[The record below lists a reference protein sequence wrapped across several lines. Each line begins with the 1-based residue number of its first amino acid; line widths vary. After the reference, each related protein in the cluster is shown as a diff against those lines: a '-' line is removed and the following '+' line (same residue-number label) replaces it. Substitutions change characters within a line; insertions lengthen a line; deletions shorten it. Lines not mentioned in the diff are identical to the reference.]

1 MPINWIDNKGNQ
13 IDPPRNTTY
22 DKAVRISEYK
32 EVTGHTWKSGV
43 WMKWWNWNKDREDI
57 IKARRERDRRYNQLH
72 REERRSKRV
81 AQYHIE
87 HPNSQYYRNKRNV

>member
-13 IDPPRNTTY
+13 IDPSRDNPY
-22 DKAVRISEYK
+22 DKKVIISTYK
-32 EVTGHTWKSGV
+32 DATGHTWKSGL
-43 WMKWWNWNKDREDI
+43 WLKWWNGSKDREDI
-57 IKARRERDRRYNQLH
+57 IKAKRERDRRYNQLH

-81 AQYHIE
+81 SKYHIE